1 MNTRQKIQAYR
12 QAIEQG
18 RLTRN
23 EAKRHAALASLD
35 NDAPPKPLIAP
46 RSEGD
51 TSDETEIKIYDHIDS
66 WGGYWGISADEISAA
81 LEEVSTSRIRLRIN
95 SPGGE
100 VLEAVAIYNL
110 FADYAADV
118 HVSIDSLAASAAS
131 FVAMAGDRVT
141 MNRASEMMIHNA
153 WGGVVGD
160 AQAVRDYADILDRQ
174 SLKAARIYQ
183 ARAGGPVDAW
193 LDAMAAETWYSP
205 EEAVEAGLADDVVP
219 LKGKADAD
227 PATDGEKDEGEA
239 SNRWDLAMYTYGSRS
254 EAPDPAMP
262 SKISTDEA
270 PEGTPDASAAEAAD
284 AQAVARQRRQT
295 VDVARARLAL
305 ASTTPE
311 RNKQ

>member
-1 MNTRQKIQAYR
+1 MNTRQKVQAYR

-23 EAKRHAALASLD
+23 EAKRHAVLAGLD
-35 NDAPPKPLIAP
+35 NDAPPKLLTIP
-46 RSEGD
+46 RSEGS

-81 LEEVSTSRIRLRIN
+81 LQEVSTSRIRLRIN

-110 FADYAADV
+110 FADYDAEV

-131 FVAMAGDRVT
+131 FIAMAGDRVT

-160 AQAVRDYADILDRQ
+160 AQAIRDYAEILDRQ
-174 SLKAARIYQ
+174 TLKAARIYQ

-205 EEAVEAGLADDVVP
+205 EEAVEAGLADDVVA
-219 LKGKADAD
+219 LKGKPDPDSAADD
-227 PATDGEKDEGEA
+227 TDDAEA
-239 SNRWDLAMYTYGSRS
+239 SNRWDLAMYTYGSRAD
-254 EAPDPAMP
+254 APDPAMP

-270 PEGTPDASAAEAAD
+270 PEAAPNASAAEAAD
-284 AQAVARQRRQT
+284 AKAVARQRRQT

-305 ASTTPE
+305 ASTPT
-311 RNKQ
+311 